1 MVLRM
6 RKVDWIFLALCLGI
20 GILAEEAF
28 TRSQIGISYFVFIAA
43 FYSAFFWR
51 FRGFPFRNQRLGWL
65 LLGAIWL
72 LSASYFLFDSD
83 VFYGLNLLAIPA
95 LVVIHIA
102 LITGP
107 KQVNWAHPVFLA
119 YILRRIGGAIAYN
132 AGVTRLVGR
141 LAIRKTGGGKGI
153 VAKKILIGAALSI
166 PVLAVVLNLL
176 ISADSQFERILS
188 GFPDWFSISGETVFR
203 IVAALFYTFVFF
215 GYMQVN
221 LKRRL
226 EIRELKTSGSTA
238 GVDPVTALTVLI
250 LLDAVYVL
258 FVGVQFKYFFSGTL
272 GEGFTYAE
280 YARRG
285 FFELIFV
292 SLINLTV
299 TVSVLTFS
307 KKRGERLWRTVQGA
321 LAILVVATGVILT
334 SAFMRLMM
342 YEEAYGFTFTRVL
355 VHSFMIFLLVIFCY
369 TFAKIWLARLSLL
382 HFYFIS
388 SLVFYTAINVV
399 GIDHIVVDRNLE
411 RYAETGKI
419 DLRYLAN
426 MSDTGTLGLIKLYR
440 EQPEVPGL
448 KELLL
453 EKKQA
458 LPGKDRWQSYNLT
471 RYKAEDALKELQLG
485 Q

>member
-1 MVLRM
+1 MDIRM
-6 RKVDWIFLALCLGI
+6 RREDWLFLAICLGV
-20 GILAEEAF
+20 GILGEEAF
-28 TRSQIGISYFVFIAA
+28 TRGQIGISYFVFIAA

-51 FRGFPFRNQRLGWL
+51 FRGFPFRHQRLGWL
-65 LLGAIWL
+65 VLGVIWL
-72 LSASYFLFDSD
+72 LSASYFLFDSE
-83 VFYGLNLLAIPA
+83 VFYGLNIFAIPA
-95 LVVIHIA
+95 LVVFHIA

-107 KQVNWAHPVFLA
+107 KQAHWAHPVFLV
-119 YILRRIGGAIAYN
+119 YILKRIGASIAYN
-132 AGVTRLVGR
+132 TAITRLFGR
-141 LAIRKTGGGKGI
+141 LALRKSGGGKGV
-153 VAKKILIGAALSI
+153 VAKKILIGAAVSL

-203 IVAALFYTFVFF
+203 IVAALFYTFAFF
-215 GYMQVN
+215 GFLQVN

-226 EIRELKTSGSTA
+226 EIHQLKNGGPA
-238 GVDPVTALTVLI
+238 GLVDPVTALTVLVI
-250 LLDAVYVL
+250 LDAVYVL
-258 FVGVQFKYFFSGTL
+258 FVAVQFKYFFSGTL

-285 FFELIFV
+285 FFELVFV
-292 SLINLTV
+292 SLINLSV
-299 TVSVLTFS
+299 TVAVLTFS
-307 KKRGERLWRTVQGA
+307 KNGGLRLWRTVQGA
-321 LAILVVATGVILT
+321 LSVLVLATGVILT

-388 SLVFYTAINVV
+388 ALVFYTAINVV

-411 RYAETGKI
+411 RYEETGKI
-419 DLRYLAN
+419 DLRYLAY
-426 MSDTGTLGLIKLYR
+426 MSDTGTLGLVKLYR
-440 EQPEVPGL
+440 EQPETPGL

-453 EKKQA
+453 EKKQS
-458 LPGKDRWQSYNLT
+458 LPEQERWQSFNLT
-471 RYKAEDALKELQLG
+471 REKAEAALKQLELE
-485 Q
+485 